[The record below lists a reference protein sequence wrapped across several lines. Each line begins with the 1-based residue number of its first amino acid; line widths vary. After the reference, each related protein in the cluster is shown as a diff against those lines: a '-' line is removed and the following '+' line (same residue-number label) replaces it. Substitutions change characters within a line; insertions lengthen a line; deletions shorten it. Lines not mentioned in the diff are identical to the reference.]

1 MVAKEET
8 SLRVLMFPWLA
19 HGHIFPFLELSKKLS
34 KLHFHIYFCSTPI
47 NLDSVRKILKKDSSD
62 DNNDVLSIELV
73 ELHLPSLP
81 QLPPYYHTTK
91 NIPPHLMPTLMEA
104 FQMSSSNFSDII
116 TNLKPNLLIFDT
128 FQPWAAKF
136 AKSQNIPC
144 VYFLTSGSTAF
155 SFFHHYHTHK
165 NYDTFPYPAIFLRE
179 YEKRN
184 QIAENASIIV
194 KDMDEEGFAFGVFQL
209 SCDIVLVKSC
219 RGIEGKYMDYLSTL
233 CNKKIVPTGPLISTN
248 GEKNQESG
256 NYSEIIDWLSQKS
269 QFSTLYISFGSENY
283 MSKEQMQE
291 LAKGLELSGVNFI
304 WVARTPI
311 GSDIFIEEAL
321 SEGLLDKIKQNGII
335 VQGWAPQAEILAH
348 SSVGGFMSHCGW
360 SSITESLYFG
370 VPVVAVPLKFDQPVN
385 CRMAVEA
392 GVGVEVMRDENGMF
406 DGNGVAK
413 AINEVILEES
423 GEKRR
428 CKARELSRKVKMED
442 EDAFYDQVA
451 EELSRICVKTY

>member
-1 MVAKEET
+1 
-8 SLRVLMFPWLA
+8 MFPWLG
-19 HGHIFPFLELSKKLS
+19 HGHVFPFLELSKRLS
-34 KLHFHIYFCSTPI
+34 KQNFHIYFCSTPI
-47 NLDSVRKILKKDSSD
+47 NLDSVRKCLNKDSSD
-62 DNNDVLSIELV
+62 DHNNDVSIELV
-73 ELHLPSLP
+73 ELHLPYLP
-81 QLPPYYHTTK
+81 KLPPHYHTTK
-91 NIPPHLMPTLMEA
+91 NTPPHLMTTLMEA

-116 TNLKPNLLIFDT
+116 TNIKPDLLIFDT

-136 AKSQNIPC
+136 ASSQNIPC

-179 YEKRN
+179 YQKRD
-184 QIAENASIIV
+184 QVAENASIKV
-194 KDMDEEGFAFGVFQL
+194 KDMDEEGFAFGAFQL

-233 CNKKIVPTGPLISTN
+233 CDKKIVPTGPLIAN

-256 NYSEIIDWLSQKS
+256 NSEIIDWLSQKN

-283 MSKEQMQE
+283 LSKEQMQE

-311 GSDIFIEEAL
+311 GSDVFIEEAL
-321 SEGLLDKIKQNGII
+321 SEGLLDRIKQNGII

-385 CRMAVEA
+385 CRMAVET
-392 GVGVEVMRDENGMF
+392 GVGVEVMRDENGRF

-413 AINEVILEES
+413 AINEVIFEER
-423 GEKRR
+423 GENLRW
-428 CKARELSRKVKMED
+428 KAREFSKKMKMED
-442 EDAFYDQVA
+442 DDAFYEVA
-451 EELSRICVKTY
+451 EELSRICEKTI